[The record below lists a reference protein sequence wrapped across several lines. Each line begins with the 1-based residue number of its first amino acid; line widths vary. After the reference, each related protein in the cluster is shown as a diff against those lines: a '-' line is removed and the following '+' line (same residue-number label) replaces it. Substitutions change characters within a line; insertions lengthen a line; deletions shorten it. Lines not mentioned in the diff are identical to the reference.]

1 MIHHLIPSVLGEV
14 VMRPRVVELEG
25 KVCKW
30 CGKKVGVMKTGDVTK
45 HVHLPFG
52 VEPSVCHSC
61 GWNGDLSGSRCPE
74 CGSLDVWTHH
84 QPLPVSGKQ
93 EQEK

>member
-1 MIHHLIPSVLGEV
+1 MIHHLIASALGEV
-14 VMRPRVVELEG
+14 IMRPTVIELEG

-30 CGKKVGVMKTGDVTK
+30 CGKKVGVTKSGEITK

-61 GWNGDLSGSRCPE
+61 GWSGGLSGSRCPE
-74 CGSLDVWTHH
+74 CGSLDVWVHH
-84 QPLPVSGKQ
+84 KPLPVSQKQGKGQ
-93 EQEK
+93 